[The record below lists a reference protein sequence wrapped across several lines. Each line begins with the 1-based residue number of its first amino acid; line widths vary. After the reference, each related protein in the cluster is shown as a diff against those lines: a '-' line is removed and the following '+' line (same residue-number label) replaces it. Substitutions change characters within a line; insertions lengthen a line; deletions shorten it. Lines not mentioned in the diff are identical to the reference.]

1 MILTVVIIKELKD
14 QNYIFEGCLNCPY
27 EYKCRERT
35 KDRTTNYCKYE
46 LNLKEQIYREQA
58 KENLLSVKG
67 IEIRVNRSIQVEG
80 TFSDLKQNLGYVRFR
95 RRGLEGVLVEI
106 MMMCLAINIRKLF
119 SIYKKD
125 KIESLYWKAKE
136 DIKPEEFVSLKP
148 KKKAVTN

>member
-1 MILTVVIIKELKD
+1 MPKLIARLDVYVNIKEQK
-14 QNYIFEGCLNCPY
+14 
-27 EYKCRERT
+27 
-35 KDRTTNYCKYE
+35 
-46 LNLKEQIYREQA
+46 YREQA
-58 KENLLSVKG
+58 KENLLSIKG

-80 TFSDLKQNLGYVRFR
+80 TFGDLKQNLGYIRFR

-125 KIESLYWKAKE
+125 KIDSLYWKASE
-136 DIKPEEFVSLKP
+136 DTKPEEFKQLKP